1 VDGVDDRGDDG
12 AMEAPVDRSTVA
24 VIGASGYVGGRLVPE
39 LLTAGYA
46 VRCVARDARRLAGR
60 PWSDDVE
67 IVHGD
72 LDEDLSGAFAGAGT
86 VCYLAHSLGTG
97 PDFEDREL
105 RAARRAREA
114 AERDG
119 VRRIVYLGGLGA
131 DDAELSPHLRSRHRV
146 GMELAA
152 GPIEVIELR
161 AAVVLGAG
169 SASFEMLRSLVEVLP
184 VMIAPRWVTR
194 TRVQPVAI
202 ADVLVALVAAVSA
215 PPGGPAHRVVELG
228 GPDRTTYAGL
238 MHAYARAAGLRRR
251 LVVPVPFV
259 TPRLS
264 AHWVDLVTPLPGPLA
279 RALIDSL
286 VNDVVVRDAA
296 PAAELLGD
304 HRFVPLA
311 SAIEASISAVQD
323 LDIPTRWSGAVSA
336 GASGGPSGVAT
347 QQTARPA
354 PWDPDWAGG
363 TVLEAVHGVEV
374 DATPAATM
382 DVVRQLGGDHGW
394 HGFEPLW
401 SIRGALDE
409 LLGGVGRRRGRRHP
423 TDLRIGDTVDFF
435 RAVVVEPELVRLRA
449 ELRLPGEAW
458 LEWSVREGEHG
469 RTSLEQRAR
478 FAPAGVAGRAYWYAM
493 WPFHVVIFATMVRRI
508 AAAAQER
515 SATGREAG
523 R

>member
-1 VDGVDDRGDDG
+1 MG
-12 AMEAPVDRSTVA
+12 ALTVA
-24 VIGASGYVGGRLVPE
+24 VVGASGYVGGRLVPE
-39 LLTAGYA
+39 LLHAGCR
-46 VRCVARDARRLAGR
+46 VRCVARDPGRLAGR

-67 IVHGD
+67 IVRGD
-72 LDEDLSGAFAGAGT
+72 LDEDLPMLVDGVDRAGVFAGAD
-86 VCYLAHSLGTG
+86 VMCYLAHSLGTG
-97 PDFEDREL
+97 ADFEDREQQ
-105 RAARRAREA
+105 AARRARQA

-119 VRRIVYLGGLGA
+119 IRRIVYLGGLGA
-131 DDAELSPHLRSRHRV
+131 DGAALSPHLRSRHRV
-146 GMELAA
+146 GAELAA
-152 GPIEVIELR
+152 GPIDVIELR

-194 TRVQPVAI
+194 TCVQPVAI
-202 ADVLVALVAAVSA
+202 GDVLIALVAAVRADPSGA
-215 PPGGPAHRVVELG
+215 AHRVVELG

-286 VNDVVVRDAA
+286 VNDVVVDDPE

-304 HRFVPLA
+304 HRFVPLE
-311 SAIEASISAVQD
+311 SAIEAAISAVQD
-323 LDIPTRWSGAVSA
+323 LDIPTRWSGALSGAVQA
-336 GASGGPSGVAT
+336 GSSSVT
-347 QQTARPA
+347 SQRTARPA

-363 TVLEAVHGVEV
+363 TVLEAVHRVDV
-374 DATPAATM
+374 DATPTAVM
-382 DVVRQLGGDHGW
+382 DVVRELGGDHGW

-409 LLGGVGRRRGRRHP
+409 LVGGVGRRRGRRHP
-423 TDLRIGDTVDFF
+423 TDLRVGDTVDFF
-435 RAVVVEPELVRLRA
+435 RAVVVEPRLVRLRA
-449 ELRLPGEAW
+449 EMRLPGEAW
-458 LEWSVREGEHG
+458 LEWSVREIDHG

-478 FAPAGVAGRAYWYAM
+478 FAPAGLAGRAYWYAM
-493 WPFHVVIFATMVRRI
+493 WPFHVVIFARMVRRI
-508 AAAAQER
+508 AAASRDRLAV
-515 SATGREAG
+515 A
-523 R
+523 